1 MEERFDVLTETG
13 EYANRIESR
22 DDCHKY
28 GFWHKAV
35 ALFIINSNDEV
46 LLQRRSPNKKLWPNL
61 WDISAGG
68 HVLAG
73 EFGFEAIIREIKEEL
88 DADIEKNDILF
99 IGSATSTNIKGDII
113 NNHFN
118 EYYIVNKNI
127 DINKLTLQLEEV
139 SEVKWFGK
147 EDIVNRIKNNFDGI
161 TEKGGC
167 WDYLIKYYE
176 WKDSK
181 TK

>member
-1 MEERFDVLTETG
+1 MIEKFDVLTETG
-13 EYANRIESR
+13 EYTGRIETR

-35 ALFIINSNDEV
+35 ALFIINSKNQV
-46 LLQRRSPNKKLWPNL
+46 LLQKRSPNKKLWPNL

-73 EFGFEAIIREIKEEL
+73 EFGFESIIREIKEEL
-88 DADIEKNDILF
+88 GITIDKNDILF
-99 IGSATSTNIKGDII
+99 IGGATSVNIKGDII

-118 EYYIVNKNI
+118 EFYIVNKDI
-127 DINKLTLQLEEV
+127 DVNELTLQTEEV
-139 SEVKWFGK
+139 SDAKWFEK
-147 EDIVNRIKNNFDGI
+147 EDIISRIKNGYEGI
-161 TEKGGC
+161 TQKGGC

-181 TK
+181 NK

>member
-1 MEERFDVLTETG
+1 MEEKFDVLTETG
-13 EYANRIESR
+13 EYADRIESR

-88 DADIEKNDILF
+88 NADIEKNDILF
-99 IGSATSTNIKGDII
+99 IGSATSTNVKGDII

-118 EYYIVNKNI
+118 EYYIVNKDV
-127 DINKLTLQLEEV
+127 DISTLTLQLEEV
-139 SEVKWFGK
+139 SEVKWFKK
-147 EDIVNRIKNNFDGI
+147 EDIVNRIKNNFDCI

-176 WKDSK
+176 WKESK

>member
-1 MEERFDVLTETG
+1 MEEKFDVLTESG
-13 EYANRIESR
+13 EYTDSIECR

-35 ALFIINSNDEV
+35 ALFIINSKDQV

-88 DADIEKNDILF
+88 GTNIDKNDILF
-99 IGSATSTNIKGDII
+99 IGSAISTNIKGDIT

-118 EYYIVNKNI
+118 EFYIVNKDI
-127 DINKLTLQLEEV
+127 DISSLVLQTEEV
-139 SEVKWFGK
+139 SEVKWFEK
-147 EDIVNRIKNNFDGI
+147 DDIIKRIKNNFDGI